1 MDKIIIED
9 LEVYAYHGVAPEEK
23 ALGQM
28 FLVCLE
34 LGVNL
39 EDAAREDRLGMTVS
53 YSRVCDT
60 VEEILGKKKY
70 DLIEA
75 AALAIIQ
82 GIFERYSNIGRV
94 KVLLKKPWAP
104 MGRHLKYAAVE
115 MERAR
120 SEAGNGAESGTGND
134 AGNGPEKNE
143 RNC

>member
-34 LGVNL
+34 LGVDL
-39 EDAAREDRLGMTVS
+39 EKAAHKDRLGLTVS
-53 YSRVCDT
+53 YSRICDT
-60 VEEILGKKKY
+60 VEEILGKEKF

-75 AALAIIQ
+75 AAYAIIL
-82 GIFERYSNIGRV
+82 GIFERYPNIARV

-115 MERAR
+115 MERTR
-120 SEAGNGAESGTGND
+120 SEAGNGAESGTEND
-134 AGNGPEKNE
+134 ASNNSLNYG
-143 RNC
+143 